1 MKSFSS
7 FNRRRFLQGTILSS
21 LAVSAA
27 TLLPRKVWG
36 GVTKEPGDPFRGL
49 KFGIASYT
57 FRKFNLEQ
65 AIAMTRQAG
74 VQYITLKDFHLP
86 MGSSP
91 TERKQ
96 AKASIEAAGLKLM
109 GGGVIYMK
117 NDEAEIKA
125 AFDYARDAGMPVIVC
140 SPDPAALG
148 IVEAMAKSYDLRIA
162 IHNHGPGDQK
172 YPSPLDVLRLV
183 KDRDSRIG
191 ICIDV
196 GHTVR
201 IGQDPVAV
209 IGECSERLYDFHM
222 KDVTE
227 AASKGVATEVGKG
240 VIDIVGVL
248 RALLKIKYSGHVALE
263 YEINERNPMPGVE
276 ESFAYMRGVMAAI

>member
-1 MKSFSS
+1 
-7 FNRRRFLQGTILSS
+7 
-21 LAVSAA
+21 
-27 TLLPRKVWG
+27 
-36 GVTKEPGDPFRGL
+36 
-49 KFGIASYT
+49 
-57 FRKFNLEQ
+57 
-65 AIAMTRQAG
+65 
-74 VQYITLKDFHLP
+74 
-86 MGSSP
+86 
-91 TERKQ
+91 
-96 AKASIEAAGLKLM
+96 
-109 GGGVIYMK
+109 MK

-148 IVEAMAKSYDLRIA
+148 IVEEMAKSYDLRIA

-172 YPSPLDVLRLV
+172 YPSPLDVLRLI
-183 KDRDSRIG
+183 KDRDSRMG

-209 IGECSERLYDFHM
+209 IEQCADRLYDFHM

-227 AASKGVATEVGKG
+227 ATPKGGATEVGKG

-248 RALLKIKYSGHVALE
+248 RTLLKIKFSGHVALE
-263 YEINERNPMPGVE
+263 YEINAEKPMPGVL